1 MQVLL
6 IKIQLKNKKE
16 RLTIKLYNSENLKL
30 KLKTS
35 YTI

>member
-16 RLTIKLYNSENLKL
+16 RLTIKLYKSENLKL
-30 KLKTS
+30 MLKTI
-35 YTI
+35 YII